1 MPPFIF
7 TSMQRFFIYLIL
19 SFITFL
25 VFGWYFSAISLYL
38 VTSLILAA
46 LLRPLTN
53 RINEVHVLGQHVPR
67 GIAILASYAAVV
79 SFVFLLGLLFF
90 PLINRQVILLSD
102 LDLESIYL
110 QLEVPLEKLER
121 FLMKYQL
128 IENKRGILLE
138 ELRLSVQEALQKFDI
153 GGFITGAISVTSNI
167 FIGTMAVAFITFF
180 LLLENGL
187 LRRNLLNLIPNA
199 YFELSVA
206 TFTKVE
212 KLLSNYLFGL
222 LLQVLAIFLLA
233 ASGLSLAGVE
243 YALTIAL
250 FAAIAN
256 LIPYAG
262 PILGTIFGIV
272 VGVSTGDFSTDSD
285 YNFSTGDFSTD
296 SDYSFLLFKILS
308 VFAVVQVTDNVL
320 LQPLIFSK
328 SVKAHPLEIFVI
340 IFAGAKI
347 AGILGMIFAIPVYTI
362 FRVSI
367 LEFYSG
373 YKAYKIFKIKVTN

>member
-1 MPPFIF
+1 
-7 TSMQRFFIYLIL
+7 MQRFFIYLIL
-19 SFITFL
+19 FFLTFL
-25 VFGWYFSAISLYL
+25 VFGWYFSSISLY
-38 VTSLILAA
+38 VVVSLILAA
-46 LLRPLTN
+46 LLRPMTN
-53 RINEVHVLGQHVPR
+53 RINEVHIMGQHIPR
-67 GIAILASYAAVV
+67 GIAILASYVVVV

-102 LDLESIYL
+102 LDLDSIYL
-110 QLEVPLEKLER
+110 QLEIPLEKLER

-128 IENKRGILLE
+128 IENKKGILLE
-138 ELRLSVQEALQKFDI
+138 QLRLSVQEALKKFDI
-153 GGFITGAISVTSNI
+153 GGFISDAIAVTSNV
-167 FIGTMAVAFITFF
+167 FIGTMAIAFITFF

-233 ASGLSLAGVE
+233 ASGLTLAGVE

-262 PILGTIFGIV
+262 PILGTVFGIV
-272 VGVSTGDFSTDSD
+272 VGVSTGDFTVDSD
-285 YNFSTGDFSTD
+285 YNFF
-296 SDYSFLLFKILS
+296 LFKIIS
-308 VFAVVQVTDNVL
+308 VFAAVQITDNVL

-347 AGILGMIFAIPVYTI
+347 AGIVGMIFAIPVYTI
-362 FRVSI
+362 FRVSV

-373 YKAYKIFKIKVTN
+373 YKSYKIFKIKATN

>member
-1 MPPFIF
+1 
-7 TSMQRFFIYLIL
+7 
-19 SFITFL
+19 
-25 VFGWYFSAISLYL
+25 
-38 VTSLILAA
+38 
-46 LLRPLTN
+46 
-53 RINEVHVLGQHVPR
+53 
-67 GIAILASYAAVV
+67 
-79 SFVFLLGLLFF
+79 
-90 PLINRQVILLSD
+90 
-102 LDLESIYL
+102 
-110 QLEVPLEKLER
+110 
-121 FLMKYQL
+121 
-128 IENKRGILLE
+128 
-138 ELRLSVQEALQKFDI
+138 
-153 GGFITGAISVTSNI
+153 
-167 FIGTMAVAFITFF
+167 
-180 LLLENGL
+180 
-187 LRRNLLNLIPNA
+187 
-199 YFELSVA
+199 
-206 TFTKVE
+206 
-212 KLLSNYLFGL
+212 
-222 LLQVLAIFLLA
+222 
-233 ASGLSLAGVE
+233 
-243 YALTIAL
+243 L

-272 VGVSTGDFSTDSD
+272 VGV
-285 YNFSTGDFSTD
+285 STGDFSTD

>member
-1 MPPFIF
+1 
-7 TSMQRFFIYLIL
+7 MQRFFIYLIL
-19 SFITFL
+19 FFLTFL
-25 VFGWYFSAISLYL
+25 VFGWYFSSISLY
-38 VTSLILAA
+38 VVVSLILAA
-46 LLRPLTN
+46 LLRPMTN
-53 RINEVHVLGQHVPR
+53 RINEVHIMGQHIPR
-67 GIAILASYAAVV
+67 GIAILASYVVVV

-102 LDLESIYL
+102 LDLDSIYL
-110 QLEVPLEKLER
+110 QLEIPLEKLER

-128 IENKRGILLE
+128 IENKKGILLE
-138 ELRLSVQEALQKFDI
+138 QLRLSVQEALKKFDI
-153 GGFITGAISVTSNI
+153 GGFISDAIAVTSNV
-167 FIGTMAVAFITFF
+167 FIGTMAIAFITFF

-233 ASGLSLAGVE
+233 ASGLTLAGVE

-262 PILGTIFGIV
+262 PILGTVFGIV
-272 VGVSTGDFSTDSD
+272 VGVSTGDFTVDSD
-285 YNFSTGDFSTD
+285 YNFF
-296 SDYSFLLFKILS
+296 LFKIIS
-308 VFAVVQVTDNVL
+308 VFVAVQITDNVL

-347 AGILGMIFAIPVYTI
+347 AGIVGMIFAIPVYTI
-362 FRVSI
+362 FRVSV

-373 YKAYKIFKIKVTN
+373 YKSYKIFKIKATN

>member
-153 GGFITGAISVTSNI
+153 GGFITGVISVTSNI

-187 LRRNLLNLIPNA
+187 LRRNLLNLVPNA

-272 VGVSTGDFSTDSD
+272 VGV
-285 YNFSTGDFSTD
+285 STGDFSTD

>member
-1 MPPFIF
+1 MTQF
-7 TSMQRFFIYLIL
+7 
-19 SFITFL
+19 
-25 VFGWYFSAISLYL
+25 
-38 VTSLILAA
+38 
-46 LLRPLTN
+46 
-53 RINEVHVLGQHVPR
+53 
-67 GIAILASYAAVV
+67 
-79 SFVFLLGLLFF
+79 
-90 PLINRQVILLSD
+90 
-102 LDLESIYL
+102 
-110 QLEVPLEKLER
+110 
-121 FLMKYQL
+121 
-128 IENKRGILLE
+128 
-138 ELRLSVQEALQKFDI
+138 QETLKKFDI
-153 GGFITGAISVTSNI
+153 GGFISSVISVTSSI
-167 FIGTMAVAFITFF
+167 FIGLIGIGFITFF

-222 LLQVLAIFLLA
+222 LVQVLAIFLLA
-233 ASGLSLAGVE
+233 ASGLTLAGVK

-262 PILGTIFGIV
+262 PILGTVFGIV
-272 VGVSTGDFSTDSD
+272 VGISSGDFSTVSD
-285 YNFSTGDFSTD
+285 YNV
-296 SDYSFLLFKILS
+296 LLVKVIS
-308 VFAVVQVTDNVL
+308 VFAAVQITDNLL

-347 AGILGMIFAIPVYTI
+347 AGILGMVFAIPVYTI

-367 LEFYSG
+367 LEFYKG
-373 YKAYKIFKIKVTN
+373 YKSYKIFKIKATN